1 MKNIFNP
8 TFKEEYEL
16 ALKTGKRKFGQECRH
31 EEIKNGKCL
40 NCLRRV
46 INQRV
51 A

>member
-1 MKNIFNP
+1 MKDVFNP

-16 ALKTGKRKFGQECRH
+16 ALKTGRKKFSQECQH

-40 NCLRRV
+40 NCLRRI

-51 A
+51 G